1 MRTLMKEFEKHKKL
15 FTTDG
20 RDIRIDLPEPF
31 EDLDMPGR
39 VDSGQLTIT

>member
-1 MRTLMKEFEKHKKL
+1 MEYFEERKKF

-31 EDLDMPGR
+31 EDLDMPGI
-39 VDSGQLTIT
+39 VDRGQLTIT